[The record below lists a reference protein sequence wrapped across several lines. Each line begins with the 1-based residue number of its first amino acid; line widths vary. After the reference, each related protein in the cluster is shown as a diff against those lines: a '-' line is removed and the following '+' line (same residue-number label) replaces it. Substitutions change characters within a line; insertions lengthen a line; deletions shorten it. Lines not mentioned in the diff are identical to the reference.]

1 MMDAMHQ
8 GAMSSFMWKRIC
20 ASSLLCACL
29 GCASLAIRPEDSLGA
44 RIGKL
49 GVRLPLSVLTLSLS
63 EFQIQDIESG
73 RKRDMFEVEQRARI
87 DEARAKA
94 AAATS
99 YDEYLEWIE
108 YAGELEAEL
117 ERRRAARKGTTP
129 ASGGAGEAQDGSKD
143 RSSSTPAC
151 VSTGEGQKV
160 VTECR

>member
-1 MMDAMHQ
+1 MRQRSATRMMDAMND
-8 GAMSSFMWKRIC
+8 GASTRCMWKRIC
-20 ASSLLCACL
+20 AASLLCACL
-29 GCASLAIRPEDSLGA
+29 ACASLAIRPEDSLGA
-44 RIGKL
+44 RMGKL

-108 YAGELEAEL
+108 
-117 ERRRAARKGTTP
+117 
-129 ASGGAGEAQDGSKD
+129 
-143 RSSSTPAC
+143 
-151 VSTGEGQKV
+151 
-160 VTECR
+160 